1 MKKSILLLIVFAAS
15 FCFARSSDE
24 ERVLAVKDS
33 LAKVKLANLQRET
46 DALERI
52 RLEKA
57 DALEKKEAE
66 HWRNRYKENNLSEEH
81 ENDSRELEGRYSEL
95 SSDLSRLS
103 EELTSSKTET
113 ENAKS
118 KADAALSA
126 MNSLNDQVTDAISK
140 ESESIS
146 DDYPLEL
153 DSRLLSLEKAKSEMN
168 KKTPN
173 TLGAVDLFLNER
185 LSREELTISRI
196 LERRNSQLGSRT
208 DVPVYRL
215 RFGTVY
221 LSECATDDSLSQML
235 FRTGTLHGKV
245 FAWNDELP
253 QEMKKGVCSSI
264 DAAKAGAASAFLP
277 FDLLQNKSVQSS
289 GSFEDG
295 STWKEAFVKW
305 FKSGGIVMYPL
316 ALVAFFALLIC
327 LERLITL
334 LWLGRT
340 GKKFLTRFYE
350 FLGKQ
355 KYEEAE
361 TLCLEKNTCISRVLY
376 NIVRNFPNGR
386 DASERA
392 FQESLLREQPKLEKR
407 MGLLSA
413 LGSIA
418 PLLGL
423 LGTVTGI
430 ITLFTVITQ
439 VGTND
444 ARILAGGISEAL
456 VTTEAGLIIAI
467 PVMVIHGFLSEKL
480 EKTIN
485 EIYLQSRAALNR
497 LFPKEKN

>member
-1 MKKSILLLIVFAAS
+1 
-15 FCFARSSDE
+15 
-24 ERVLAVKDS
+24 
-33 LAKVKLANLQRET
+33 
-46 DALERI
+46 
-52 RLEKA
+52 
-57 DALEKKEAE
+57 
-66 HWRNRYKENNLSEEH
+66 
-81 ENDSRELEGRYSEL
+81 
-95 SSDLSRLS
+95 
-103 EELTSSKTET
+103 
-113 ENAKS
+113 
-118 KADAALSA
+118 
-126 MNSLNDQVTDAISK
+126 
-140 ESESIS
+140 
-146 DDYPLEL
+146 
-153 DSRLLSLEKAKSEMN
+153 
-168 KKTPN
+168 
-173 TLGAVDLFLNER
+173 
-185 LSREELTISRI
+185 
-196 LERRNSQLGSRT
+196 
-208 DVPVYRL
+208 
-215 RFGTVY
+215 
-221 LSECATDDSLSQML
+221 
-235 FRTGTLHGKV
+235 
-245 FAWNDELP
+245 
-253 QEMKKGVCSSI
+253 
-264 DAAKAGAASAFLP
+264 
-277 FDLLQNKSVQSS
+277 
-289 GSFEDG
+289 
-295 STWKEAFVKW
+295 
-305 FKSGGIVMYPL
+305 MYPL

-361 TLCLEKNTCISRVLY
+361 TLCLEKNTCISRVLH